1 MKVEEGQ
8 TVAVG
13 DLLVEADLDAIREAG
28 RATSTVVVFTNG
40 AAIQSVTLTQ
50 TGQLPADAVVAK
62 VEL

>member
-1 MKVEEGQ
+1 M
-8 TVAVG
+8 AAG

-28 RATSTVVVFTNG
+28 RATTTVVVFTNG